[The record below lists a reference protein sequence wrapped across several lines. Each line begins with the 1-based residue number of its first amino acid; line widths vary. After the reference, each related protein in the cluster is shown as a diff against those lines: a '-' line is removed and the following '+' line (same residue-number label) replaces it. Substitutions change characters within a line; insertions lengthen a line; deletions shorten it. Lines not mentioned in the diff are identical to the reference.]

1 MGKLKV
7 DHIFKE
13 YEKGK
18 LVISDVCLEI
28 DEGDF
33 FVLLGPSGC
42 GKTTLLNIIAGI
54 EPLTSGKVFIDNED
68 CTYLVPQKRNI
79 SVVFQ
84 DYSLYPNMTVF
95 KNISF
100 PLKNQKISRNIIKE
114 KVERVG
120 SLLRIEDIL
129 HSSVERI
136 SGGQKQRV
144 AIARAIVRE
153 PRILLMDE
161 PLSNLDATLKAEIR
175 DELLE
180 LHKTLKPTIIYVT
193 HDQAEALTL
202 ATKLAIMREG
212 RIEQVGLIEELFY
225 HPQNEYIGTFL
236 GIPKM
241 LLHKYKLLILFLF
254 G

>member
-1 MGKLKV
+1 MGKLNV
-7 DHIFKE
+7 DHLFKE

-18 LVISDVCLEI
+18 LVINDVCLKI

-54 EPLTSGKVFIDNED
+54 EPLTSGKVYIDNED
-68 CTYLVPQKRNI
+68 CTYLAPQKRNI

-84 DYSLYPNMTVF
+84 DYSLYPNMTVY

-100 PLKNQKISRNIIKE
+100 PLKNQKLSRAIIKE
-114 KVERVG
+114 RVERVA

-180 LHKTLKPTIIYVT
+180 LFLYYLLLLLHYLFAYFCFFCCLK
-193 HDQAEALTL
+193 HDQNNLQGFFQRYFIYRVL
-202 ATKLAIMREG
+202 
-212 RIEQVGLIEELFY
+212 
-225 HPQNEYIGTFL
+225 H
-236 GIPKM
+236 
-241 LLHKYKLLILFLF
+241 LL
-254 G
+254 